1 MFISSDMNRS
11 HRQEYLKEL
20 MQYTDIDSYGKLYR
34 NCELPVE
41 DRGRDTLLSVIG
53 DYQVVISFE
62 NAIGKDYVTEKF
74 FNPLL
79 AGTVPVYLGAPN
91 IREFAPGEN
100 CFLDI
105 CTFDSPE
112 GVAAF
117 MNQCYDDEAL
127 YERFYAW
134 RKRPLLLSF
143 TKKLEQVRSNP
154 LIRLCQKIHEL
165 KLGGI

>member
-1 MFISSDMNRS
+1 MTTFELKRS
-11 HRQEYLKEL
+11 ILQ
-20 MQYTDIDSYGKLYR
+20 D
-34 NCELPVE
+34 
-41 DRGRDTLLSVIG
+41 
-53 DYQVVISFE
+53 
-62 NAIGKDYVTEKF
+62 
-74 FNPLL
+74 
-79 AGTVPVYLGAPN
+79 VPVYLGAPN

>member
-1 MFISSDMNRS
+1 MNRS

-53 DYQVVISFE
+53 DYQFVISFE

-79 AGTVPVYLGAPN
+79 PVLFRSIWELPIFGN
-91 IREFAPGEN
+91 LLREKIVFWI
-100 CFLDI
+100 F
-105 CTFDSPE
+105 
-112 GVAAF
+112 V
-117 MNQCYDDEAL
+117 
-127 YERFYAW
+127 
-134 RKRPLLLSF
+134 LSI
-143 TKKLEQVRSNP
+143 LPRE
-154 LIRLCQKIHEL
+154 
-165 KLGGI
+165 